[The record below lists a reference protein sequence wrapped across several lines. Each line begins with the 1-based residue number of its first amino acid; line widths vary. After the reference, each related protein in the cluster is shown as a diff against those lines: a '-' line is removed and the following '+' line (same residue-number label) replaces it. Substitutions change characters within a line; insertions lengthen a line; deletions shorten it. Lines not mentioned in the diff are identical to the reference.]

1 MTFSQTRLEINQSN
15 IHGRRCRVLYK
26 GRDVIAHAVAVDR
39 FQGYCYIK
47 SHETTKEN
55 PKSNFSL
62 LIHSLKD
69 PKTSVVGPI
78 TEQDYTR
85 ADDIVEYFEGL
96 VFKAM
101 QRDLSE
107 YEKKITDLI
116 KAEDLDLNG
125 RDDRMP
131 IVGSLPNVYRNNV
144 KHDVWADE
152 ERTLRKTSEFEG
164 ELKTRREFNGTI
176 KMARFM
182 NRTNSVLFAV
192 LTENGNIVKFF
203 YDLFRNNDINVLED
217 LKTGDTI
224 SFVGSVKSQEV
235 SKYSKCKE
243 TFVNRVKF
251 ITEDK

>member
-1 MTFSQTRLEINQSN
+1 MAYT
-15 IHGRRCRVLYK
+15 GRE
-26 GRDVIAHAVAVDR
+26 VIAHAVAVDR
-39 FQGYCYIK
+39 YQGYKYIK
-47 SHETTKEN
+47 SHETNKEN
-55 PKSNFSL
+55 TKGNFSL

-78 TEQDYTR
+78 TEEDYAT
-85 ADDIVEYFEGL
+85 ADNIVEYFEGL

-101 QRDLSE
+101 QRDLSD

-116 KAEDLDLNG
+116 KAEDLNLQG
-125 RDDRMP
+125 KDDRLP
-131 IVGSLPNVYRNNV
+131 IVGSLPNVFRNNV

-164 ELKTRREFNGTI
+164 ELKTRQEFTGVV

-182 NRTNSVLFAV
+182 NRTNSMLFAI

-203 YDLFRNNDINVLED
+203 YDCYRSEDIDVKNDIKLGNPITF
-217 LKTGDTI
+217 TGYI
-224 SFVGSVKSQEV
+224 KSQEV

-243 TFVNRVKF
+243 TFVNRVK
-251 ITEDK
+251 IHIEDK